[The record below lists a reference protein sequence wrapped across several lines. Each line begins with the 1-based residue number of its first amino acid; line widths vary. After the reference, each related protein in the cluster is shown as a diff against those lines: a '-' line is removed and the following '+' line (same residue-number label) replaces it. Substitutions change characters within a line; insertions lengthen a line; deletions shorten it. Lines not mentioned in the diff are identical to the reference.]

1 MELAFIKVEN
11 KSFIKMGERGLERQ
25 IRGVGLETHFSDE
38 HRNKVEKKTGYRTAR
53 FKKKM
58 TTATVH
64 KNQGLA

>member
-1 MELAFIKVEN
+1 
-11 KSFIKMGERGLERQ
+11 MGERGLERQ
-25 IRGVGLETHFSDE
+25 IRGVGLEIHFSDE